1 MIDDP
6 DQMLSILEIALANVN
21 ARAGRQAGRYSEQSI
36 AKAICRMQR

>member
-21 ARAGRQAGRYSEQSI
+21 AHAGRQAGRQAGTVS
-36 AKAICRMQR
+36 RV